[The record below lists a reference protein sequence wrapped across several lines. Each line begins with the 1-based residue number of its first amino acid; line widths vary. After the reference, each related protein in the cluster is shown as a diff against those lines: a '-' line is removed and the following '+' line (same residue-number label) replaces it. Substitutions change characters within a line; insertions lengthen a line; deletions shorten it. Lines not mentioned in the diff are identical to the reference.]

1 MASWPRPLTQKRQR
15 IRHLRPTRTRFEASD
30 ARRDF
35 GFRISNFGFSLSVN
49 RNSGLSSIRNRKS
62 AISISMSIYRRVLA
76 YYRPFWPQTIFGLL
90 LSLCGI
96 GLNLL
101 KPWPLKFIVDQ
112 ILPSFARGSQT
123 NTFIGFQ
130 LFAGHLR
137 IPTSPI
143 LSVHGLIA
151 ALCLALIAI
160 QLVWGAINW
169 ITSYLFV
176 KIGLQALLK
185 LRTDLYAYLQSL
197 SLKYHDARRSS
208 DSSFRVAY
216 DSQSIQTIYNKGFTN
231 IFGSIIT
238 LVGTFVIMV
247 RLDWQLTLLS
257 LAIVPLIV
265 GAIYFFAHR
274 IRRESTFIQEQES
287 AMLAQAQ
294 EGLSSIRM
302 VHAFGREEFEILQ
315 FHQQASQS
323 LEANLRL
330 TLTNVNSALVISTLM
345 VIGTAAMYYVGTL
358 HVLAGTLTLGSLL
371 VFSAYLL
378 MLYQPLESLTYTAWA
393 MEGATAGARRCF
405 EVLDGQD
412 DVVDSPKA
420 IAISSARGLIEFQNV
435 SFAYAQDRRVLHNLH
450 LTISP
455 NQIVALV
462 GGTGAG
468 KSTLLSLVPRFYD
481 PTSGSVMLDGCDL
494 REITKKSLRAQI
506 AIVLQDTLLFSTSV
520 RENIAYGRPDATE
533 EEIVDAA
540 RRAQADEFILQ
551 MPNGYQSAVGERGG
565 HLSVGQRQR
574 LGIARAFLKNA
585 PVLLLDEP
593 TSALD
598 PATES
603 AIMETI
609 KELMR
614 GRTTLIATHRLATV
628 HNVDQIVVLDRG
640 RVVEQGRGSELVA
653 RGGVYAKLYTSG
665 KFAT

>member
-1 MASWPRPLTQKRQR
+1 
-15 IRHLRPTRTRFEASD
+15 
-30 ARRDF
+30 
-35 GFRISNFGFSLSVN
+35 
-49 RNSGLSSIRNRKS
+49 
-62 AISISMSIYRRVLA
+62 MSIYRRVLR
-76 YYRPFWPQTIFGLL
+76 YYRPFWGQTVFGLVL
-90 LSLCGI
+90 TLCGI

-101 KPWPLKFIVDQ
+101 KPWPFKIIVDDF
-112 ILPSFARGSQT
+112 LRANG
-123 NTFIGFQ
+123 
-130 LFAGHLR
+130 AGRSDWRLW
-137 IPTSPI
+137 IP
-143 LSVHGLIA
+143 L
-151 ALCLALIAI
+151 LCLALVVI
-160 QLVWGAINW
+160 QLFWGIINW
-169 ITSYLFV
+169 ITNYLFV

-185 LRTDLYAYLQSL
+185 LRTDLYSYLQSL
-197 SLKYHDARRSS
+197 SLKYHDMRRST

-231 IFGSIIT
+231 IFGSTIT
-238 LVGTFVIMV
+238 LAGTFLIMV

-265 GAIYFFAHR
+265 AAIYFFAHR

-287 AMLAQAQ
+287 AVLAQAQ

-302 VHAFGREEFEILQ
+302 VHAFGREEFEVRQ
-315 FHQQASQS
+315 FHRQARQS
-323 LEANLRL
+323 LQANLRL
-330 TLTNVNSALVISTLM
+330 TLTNVNSALVISTLV

-393 MEGATAGARRCF
+393 MEGAAAGAKRCF
-405 EVLDGQD
+405 EVLDRQD

-420 IAISSARGLIEFQNV
+420 IAISSAHGSIEFQNV
-435 SFAYAQDRRVLHNLH
+435 SFAYAQDRHVLHNLD

-468 KSTLLSLVPRFYD
+468 KSTLLSLIPRFYD
-481 PTSGSVMLDGCDL
+481 PTAGSVMLDGCDL
-494 REITKKSLRAQI
+494 RQITKKSLRAQI

-520 RENIAYGRPDATE
+520 RENIAYGRSDATE

-540 RRAQADEFILQ
+540 RRAQADEFIRQ
-551 MPNGYQSAVGERGG
+551 MPNGYESAVGERGG

-585 PVLLLDEP
+585 PILLLDEP

-614 GRTTLIATHRLATV
+614 GRTTLVATHRLATV
-628 HNVDQIVVLDRG
+628 HNVDQIIVLEHG
-640 RVVEQGRGSELVA
+640 HIVEQGRGSELVA
-653 RGGVYAKLYTSG
+653 RGGVYAKLYASG
-665 KFAT
+665 KFTG

>member
-1 MASWPRPLTQKRQR
+1 
-15 IRHLRPTRTRFEASD
+15 
-30 ARRDF
+30 
-35 GFRISNFGFSLSVN
+35 
-49 RNSGLSSIRNRKS
+49 
-62 AISISMSIYRRVLA
+62 MSIYRRVLR
-76 YYRPFWPQTIFGLL
+76 YYRPFLPQTIFGLL
-90 LSLCGI
+90 LTVAGI

-101 KPWPLKFIVDQ
+101 KPWPFKIIVDNF
-112 ILPSFARGSQT
+112 LRVNSTARSDGRT
-123 NTFIGFQ
+123 W
-130 LFAGHLR
+130 
-137 IPTSPI
+137 IP
-143 LSVHGLIA
+143 L
-151 ALCLALIAI
+151 LCLALVAI
-160 QLVWGAINW
+160 QLLWGIINW
-169 ITSYLFV
+169 ITNYLFV

-185 LRTDLYAYLQSL
+185 LRTDLYSYLQSL

-231 IFGSIIT
+231 IFGSTIT
-238 LVGTFVIMV
+238 LAGTFVIMV

-265 GAIYFFAHR
+265 AAIYFFAHR

-302 VHAFGREEFEILQ
+302 VHAFGREEFEVRQ
-315 FHQQASQS
+315 FHRQARQS
-323 LEANLRL
+323 LQANLRL

-393 MEGATAGARRCF
+393 MEGATAGAKRCF
-405 EVLDGQD
+405 EVLDRQD

-420 IAISSARGLIEFQNV
+420 IAILSARGSIEFQNV
-435 SFAYAQDRRVLHNLH
+435 SFAYAEDRDVLHNLD

-481 PTSGSVMLDGCDL
+481 PTSGSVTLDGCDL
-494 REITKKSLRAQI
+494 REITKRSLRAQI

-540 RRAQADEFILQ
+540 RRAQADEFIRQ

-598 PATES
+598 PTTES

-628 HNVDQIVVLDRG
+628 HNVDQIIVLEHG
-640 RVVEQGRGSELVA
+640 HIVEQGRGLELVA
-653 RGGVYAKLYTSG
+653 RGGVYAKLYASG
-665 KFAT
+665 HYPS

>member
-1 MASWPRPLTQKRQR
+1 
-15 IRHLRPTRTRFEASD
+15 
-30 ARRDF
+30 
-35 GFRISNFGFSLSVN
+35 
-49 RNSGLSSIRNRKS
+49 
-62 AISISMSIYRRVLA
+62 MSIYRRVLR
-76 YYRPFWPQTIFGLL
+76 YYRPFLPQTIFGLL
-90 LSLCGI
+90 LIVAGI

-101 KPWPLKFIVDQ
+101 NPWPFKLIVDDF
-112 ILPSFARGSQT
+112 LRGNSTARGNWRT
-123 NTFIGFQ
+123 W
-130 LFAGHLR
+130 
-137 IPTSPI
+137 
-143 LSVHGLIA
+143 IA
-151 ALCLALIAI
+151 LLCLALVAI
-160 QLVWGAINW
+160 QLLWGIINW
-169 ITSYLFV
+169 ITNYLFV

-185 LRTDLYAYLQSL
+185 LRTDLYSYLQSL

-231 IFGSIIT
+231 IFGSTIT
-238 LVGTFVIMV
+238 LAGTFVIMV

-257 LAIVPLIV
+257 LVIVPPIV
-265 GAIYFFAHR
+265 AAIYFFAHR

-287 AMLAQAQ
+287 ALLAQAQ

-302 VHAFGREEFEILQ
+302 VHAFGREEFEVRQ
-315 FHQQASQS
+315 FHRQARQS
-323 LEANLRL
+323 LQANLRL

-393 MEGATAGARRCF
+393 MEGATAGAKRCF
-405 EVLDGQD
+405 EVLDRQN

-420 IAISSARGLIEFQNV
+420 IAISSAHGSIEFQNV
-435 SFAYAQDRRVLHNLH
+435 SFAYAQDRHVLHNLD

-481 PTSGSVMLDGCDL
+481 PTSGSVTFDGCDL

-520 RENIAYGRPDATE
+520 RENIAYGRPNATE

-540 RRAQADEFILQ
+540 RRAQADEFIRQ

-598 PATES
+598 PTTES

-628 HNVDQIVVLDRG
+628 HNVDQIIVLEHG
-640 RVVEQGRGSELVA
+640 HIVEQGRGSELVA
-653 RGGVYAKLYTSG
+653 RGGVYAKLYASG
-665 KFAT
+665 HYPS